1 MLSPLTWQLC
11 TRTAL
16 TRHARGYYLVQGHSD
31 SRLSSV
37 QLTHRS
43 HTPTRAYQKGIVAL
57 TGTPEMASC
66 ATYAAIAIIAM
77 RPFQISPSWSE

>member
-1 MLSPLTWQLC
+1 VAALHTHGAHTTRARFTWSKATLTLDDS
-11 TRTAL
+11 AL
-16 TRHARGYYLVQGHSD
+16 V
-31 SRLSSV
+31 SV

>member
-16 TRHARGYYLVQGHSD
+16 TRHARGLLGPRPLDLSTLV
-31 SRLSSV
+31 SV

-57 TGTPEMASC
+57 TNARMASC